1 MAKNKNIVGGIECST
16 PSEYLKI
23 RLQQKE
29 DFKAEVKERNKIVYR
44 SEKYDP
50 VEKNYKELT
59 AKEKQSEENEFIAY
73 QRLKTDAHRDYE
85 GNFIWLLFSARREL
99 TYRKS
104 EPMFF
109 SEYGS
114 LFMSNDLPHLLDL
127 CWELEIYGH
136 CILYDQ
142 KRYDKKTLRKL
153 ITHFKEASTHII
165 EARSLIYDRTYSKKA
180 KEKLNKPE
188 MYAMF
193 GRSQN
198 TGLTF
203 VQSLVHELEIM
214 EFELDDLLRIARADL
229 KLPKPTQ
236 DKEQRK
242 LQYFIYLGEEIFK
255 RISFQYFF
263 PDLDLSKSNI
273 YNRECKNF
281 LVQIAKDL
289 DQIRATDPSTIKNAY
304 DRKKKYKMKYVGL
317 HKAKNFNEFS
327 SLLKKINL

>member
-1 MAKNKNIVGGIECST
+1 LAKNKNIVGGIECST
-16 PSEYLKI
+16 PSEYLQI

-29 DFKAEVKERNKIVYR
+29 DFKAEVKKRNKIRYY
-44 SEKYDP
+44 SKKPENKS
-50 VEKNYKELT
+50 KEIT
-59 AKEKQSEENEFIAY
+59 FEEKQTEENEYIAW
-73 QRLKTDAHRDYE
+73 QRLKTDVHRDYE
-85 GNFIWLLFSARREL
+85 GNFTWLLFSARREL
-99 TYRKS
+99 TYQKS
-104 EPMFF
+104 QPLFL

-114 LFMSNDLPHLLDL
+114 LFMSTNLPHLLEL

-142 KRYDKKTLRKL
+142 KRYDQKTLRKL

-203 VQSLVHELEIM
+203 VQSLIHELEKI
-214 EFELDDLLRIARADL
+214 EFEFDDLIRIARADL
-229 KLPKPTQ
+229 KLPKPTK

-263 PDLDLSKSNI
+263 PHLDLSNTII

-327 SLLKKINL
+327 SLLKQINL

>member
-29 DFKAEVKERNKIVYR
+29 DFKAEVKERNKIRYY
-44 SEKYDP
+44 SKKPENKS
-50 VEKNYKELT
+50 KEITLE
-59 AKEKQSEENEFIAY
+59 EKQTEENEYIAW
-73 QRLKTDAHRDYE
+73 QRLKTDVHRDYE
-85 GNFIWLLFSARREL
+85 GNFTWLLFSARREL
-99 TYRKS
+99 TYQKS
-104 EPMFF
+104 QPLFF

-114 LFMSNDLPHLLDL
+114 LFMSTNLPHLLEL

-142 KRYDKKTLRKL
+142 KRYDQKTLRKL

-203 VQSLVHELEIM
+203 VQSLIHELEKI
-214 EFELDDLLRIARADL
+214 EFEFDDLIRIARADL
-229 KLPKPTQ
+229 KLPKPTK

-263 PDLDLSKSNI
+263 PHLDLSNTII

-327 SLLKKINL
+327 SLLKQINL